1 MNAEQ
6 LHDAISALPSDLIT
20 EADKYRRA
28 PARPVRWQR
37 YAAMAASFVL
47 VLFSSLWCVRYL
59 GMDRGKD
66 AALEPAAPME
76 ACVEEAAVEAAP
88 AAPVSGMEAAADEA
102 PIVEE
107 KRSEVTAESAD
118 SGQNSNTACQAA
130 VPQVTVSGDFEPREL
145 ASEERLTLS
154 RLLSGLNYRREDV
167 CECIAE
173 ITVTVDGES
182 TFFINL
188 EEGFVRCSRGQAM
201 LTRTQIDTLREI
213 LFPAEP

>member
-47 VLFSSLWCVRYL
+47 ILFSGLWCVRYL

-66 AALEPAAPME
+66 AAREPME
-76 ACVEEAAVEAAP
+76 ICVDEAAVEAAP
-88 AAPVSGMEAAADEA
+88 AAPVPEMEAAADEA

-118 SGQNSNTACQAA
+118 SGQNSNTACQAS
-130 VPQVTVSGDFEPREL
+130 VPQITVSGDVEPREL
-145 ASEERLTLS
+145 VSEERLALS
-154 RLLSGLNYRREDV
+154 RLLSELIYLPENV

-213 LFPAEP
+213 LMPAQ

>member
-1 MNAEQ
+1 MNAER

-28 PARPVRWQR
+28 AARSVRWQR

-47 VLFSSLWCVRYL
+47 ILFSGLWCGRYL
-59 GMDRGKD
+59 GMDRGKGT
-66 AALEPAAPME
+66 AREPME
-76 ACVEEAAVEAAP
+76 ICVDEAAVEAAP
-88 AAPVSGMEAAADEA
+88 AAPAPEMEDAADEA
-102 PIVEE
+102 PVVEE
-107 KRSEVTAESAD
+107 KRSEVTAESAA

-145 ASEERLTLS
+145 TSEERLALS
-154 RLLSGLNYRREDV
+154 RLLSELIYLPENV

-213 LFPAEP
+213 LMPAQ